1 MRLLLAEDE
10 IELSKALS
18 TVLRRNSYSVDAVFN
33 GQEALDYLESPD
45 YDALIL
51 DIMMPIKDGIE
62 VLKTIRAKGNKI
74 PVLIL
79 TAKSSIDDRVLGL
92 DLGAD
97 DYLTKPFATQELI
110 ARIRAIT
117 RRKGT
122 KNPQNTIQ
130 YENLKLDKAIHE
142 IEGPS
147 GKVQLG
153 NHEFQILET
162 LISNSE
168 NYFSIERLFEKIWGY
183 DSDTESSVVWVE
195 ISNLRKKLK
204 TTCSNVTI
212 KGKRNL
218 GYRLEKLK

>member
-18 TVLRRNSYSVDAVFN
+18 TVLTRNSYSVDAVFN

-97 DYLTKPFATQELI
+97 DYLTKPFASEELI

-117 RRKGT
+117 RRKG
-122 KNPQNTIQ
+122 KENPQNTIHF
-130 YENLKLDKAIHE
+130 ENLSLDKATRE
-142 IEGPS
+142 ITGPS
-147 GKVQLG
+147 SKVQLG

-162 LISNSE
+162 LMTNSG

-183 DSDTESSVVWVE
+183 DSDTESSVVWVD

-204 TTCSNVTI
+204 STECNATI

>member
-18 TVLRRNSYSVDAVFN
+18 TVLMRNSYSVDAVFN

-62 VLKTIRAKGNKI
+62 VLQTIRAKGNKI

-117 RRKGT
+117 RRKG
-122 KNPQNTIQ
+122 KESPQNSIR
-130 YENLKLDKAIHE
+130 YENLKLDKATHE

-147 GKVQLG
+147 EKIQLG

-162 LISNSE
+162 LMSNSE

-204 TTCSNVTI
+204 TTDCNATI

>member
-18 TVLRRNSYSVDAVFN
+18 TVLMRNSYSVDAVFN

-62 VLKTIRAKGNKI
+62 VLQTIRAEGNKI

-97 DYLTKPFATQELI
+97 DYLTKPFATEELI

-117 RRKGT
+117 RRKG
-122 KNPQNTIQ
+122 KESPQNSIR
-130 YENLKLDKAIHE
+130 YENLKLDKATHE

-147 GKVQLG
+147 EKIQLG

-162 LISNSE
+162 LMSNSE

-204 TTCSNVTI
+204 TTDCNATI

>member
-18 TVLRRNSYSVDAVFN
+18 TVLMRNSYSVDAVFN

-62 VLKTIRAKGNKI
+62 VLQTIRAKGNKI

-97 DYLTKPFATQELI
+97 DYLTKPFATEELI

-117 RRKGT
+117 RRKG
-122 KNPQNTIQ
+122 KESPQNSIR
-130 YENLKLDKAIHE
+130 YENLKLDKATHE

-147 GKVQLG
+147 EKIQLG

-162 LISNSE
+162 LMSNSE

-204 TTCSNVTI
+204 TTDCNATI

>member
-18 TVLRRNSYSVDAVFN
+18 TVLMRNSYSVDAVFN

-62 VLKTIRAKGNKI
+62 VLQTIRAKGNKI

-97 DYLTKPFATQELI
+97 DYLTKPFATEEL
-110 ARIRAIT
+110 
-117 RRKGT
+117 
-122 KNPQNTIQ
+122 
-130 YENLKLDKAIHE
+130 
-142 IEGPS
+142 
-147 GKVQLG
+147 
-153 NHEFQILET
+153 
-162 LISNSE
+162 
-168 NYFSIERLFEKIWGY
+168 
-183 DSDTESSVVWVE
+183 
-195 ISNLRKKLK
+195 
-204 TTCSNVTI
+204 
-212 KGKRNL
+212 
-218 GYRLEKLK
+218 